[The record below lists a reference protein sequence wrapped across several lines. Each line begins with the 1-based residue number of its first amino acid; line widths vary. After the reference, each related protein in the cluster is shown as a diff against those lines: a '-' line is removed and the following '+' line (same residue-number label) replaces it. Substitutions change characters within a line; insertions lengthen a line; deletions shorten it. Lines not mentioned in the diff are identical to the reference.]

1 MKILI
6 IGGTT
11 FIGPVVV
18 RQLVAAA
25 SVSVFHRGRTSVN
38 LPASVNRILGGSF
51 ELRSALI
58 VTH

>member
-6 IGGTT
+6 TGTT

-18 RQLVAAA
+18 RQLWQC
-25 SVSVFHRGRTSVN
+25 SIKCRLSPGTISVN
-38 LPASVNRILGGSF
+38 LPASVNRILRF